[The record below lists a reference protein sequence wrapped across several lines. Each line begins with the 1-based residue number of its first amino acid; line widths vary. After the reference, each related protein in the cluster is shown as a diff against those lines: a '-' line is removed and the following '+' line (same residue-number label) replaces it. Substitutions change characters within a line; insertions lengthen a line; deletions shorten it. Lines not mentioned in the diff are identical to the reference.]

1 MTELFE
7 DWMDRAG
14 TTDRVPAAWEAIMHE
29 DPHEQVLRRAGFQ
42 YVGDFD
48 FSVEQTWRV
57 EALTGF
63 VYRTS
68 FLNTDALG
76 DKLRTFE
83 RALADRLLS
92 CEPGGTFQEFANYA
106 YQLARK
112 PR

>member
-1 MTELFE
+1 
-7 DWMDRAG
+7 MD
-14 TTDRVPAAWEAIMHE
+14 E

-42 YVGDFD
+42 YVGGFD
-48 FSVEQTWRV
+48 FSVEQTWTV
-57 EALTGF
+57 ETLTGF
-63 VYRTS
+63 VYSTS

-92 CEPGGTFQEFANYA
+92 CEPDGTFRELANYS